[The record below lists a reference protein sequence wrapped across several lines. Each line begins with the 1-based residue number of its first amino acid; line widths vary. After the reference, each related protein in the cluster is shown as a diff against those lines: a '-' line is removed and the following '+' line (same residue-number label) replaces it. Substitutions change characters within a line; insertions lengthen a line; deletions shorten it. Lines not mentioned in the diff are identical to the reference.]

1 MSGGTRSYEM
11 AKRMVE
17 SGHEVH
23 LITSNRDSKNND
35 KTIHKTIEA
44 GIHVY
49 WIPNKYT
56 SKMSYSKR
64 ILSFIKFAFKSIY
77 LALKV
82 RPEMVFATSTPLTI
96 AIPGLISSKIF
107 RSPMI
112 FEVRD
117 LWPEMPIAIGALR
130 NPYLI
135 KIAKLLEK
143 IAYFNS
149 ESIVALSPGIKSG
162 IVSKGYPS
170 ENIAI
175 IPNASDIK
183 EFSSPSDSYSI
194 KYRHSRPWLLDR
206 PWIIYTGSI
215 GFINGLNQ
223 LIDIAYILK
232 SIDPEIRI
240 SIIGEG
246 SELENL
252 IYYSKIKGVYN
263 NNLFFE
269 SSLSKREMPNIYNAA
284 TIASG
289 FFINLPEMQSNSSN
303 KFFDALASGK
313 PFLLNYGGWMH
324 DLLMKHKCAIS
335 AWNRPLND
343 VASEIATSIRDSSW
357 LEQASKS
364 SFGLANKYFHREKL
378 SLELSKLL
386 VSSYKREG
394 FRASKIAPGIYE

>member
-1 MSGGTRSYEM
+1 
-11 AKRMVE
+11 
-17 SGHEVH
+17 
-23 LITSNRDSKNND
+23 
-35 KTIHKTIEA
+35 
-44 GIHVY
+44 
-49 WIPNKYT
+49 
-56 SKMSYSKR
+56 
-64 ILSFIKFAFKSIY
+64 
-77 LALKV
+77 
-82 RPEMVFATSTPLTI
+82 
-96 AIPGLISSKIF
+96 
-107 RSPMI
+107 
-112 FEVRD
+112 
-117 LWPEMPIAIGALR
+117 
-130 NPYLI
+130 
-135 KIAKLLEK
+135 
-143 IAYFNS
+143 
-149 ESIVALSPGIKSG
+149 
-162 IVSKGYPS
+162 
-170 ENIAI
+170 
-175 IPNASDIK
+175 NASDIK

-364 SFGLANKYFHREKL
+364 SFGLA
-378 SLELSKLL
+378 
-386 VSSYKREG
+386 
-394 FRASKIAPGIYE
+394 